1 MKLKSKLKLIASLVT
16 VLILFYIVIHYPLVS
31 HQVLFVVGVG
41 GIMVVA
47 IIWVYLTVTEPVTKL
62 QKAVSYIAEG
72 NLDYKIDFTKDDEI
86 GQLCDDFEKMRI
98 KLKESTVGKLAADEA
113 NREMIKN
120 ISHDIETPLTSIK
133 GYVEGLIDGVAD
145 TPEKRERYIR
155 IIYNKTIEIERLIEE
170 LTLYSKIDS
179 NHMSFNFEKVLA
191 NQYLK
196 EYSNDIKM
204 DLDAKGIKFYF
215 DSDLMEQT
223 EMMIDTEQF
232 KRAVNNI
239 ISNAVK
245 YMDKSKEEKNVK
257 LYAKEVGNMI
267 QLEIADNG
275 VGIEKKD
282 MPYVYD
288 RFFRG
293 DASRNTSSGGSGIGL
308 SIVKRIVKE
317 HNGKVFITSEI
328 GKGTTV
334 YIMIRKI

>member
-1 MKLKSKLKLIASLVT
+1 MKLKSKLKLIGLLVT
-16 VLILFYIVIHYPLVS
+16 LLVIAYVVIHYPLLS
-31 HQVLFVVGVG
+31 HQILFVIGVT
-41 GIMVVA
+41 GIMVTA
-47 IIWVYLTVTEPVTKL
+47 IIWVYLTVSEPVSKL
-62 QKAVSYIAEG
+62 HKAVSNIAEG
-72 NLDYKIDFTKDDEI
+72 NLDYKIDFKKEDEI

-98 KLKESTVGKLAADEA
+98 KLKESTMGKLVADEA

-133 GYVEGLIDGVAD
+133 GYVEGLLDGVAD
-145 TPEKRERYIR
+145 TPEKRDKYIR
-155 IIYNKTIEIERLIEE
+155 IIYNKTTEIERLIEE

-179 NHMSFNFEKVLA
+179 NHMPFNFEKVLA
-191 NQYLK
+191 NQYFRD
-196 EYSNDIKM
+196 YSNDLRW
-204 DLDAKGIKFYF
+204 DLESKKLQFHYYSELG
-215 DSDLMEQT
+215 EQT
-223 EMMIDTEQF
+223 EFMIDSEQF

-239 ISNAVK
+239 VNNSVK
-245 YMDKSKEEKNVK
+245 YMDKSKPDNFLK
-257 LYAKEVGNMI
+257 LYVKEVGNMI

-275 VGIEKKD
+275 VGIAKKD

-317 HNGKVFITSEI
+317 HNGKIFITSDI

-334 YIMIRKI
+334 YIMIRKV